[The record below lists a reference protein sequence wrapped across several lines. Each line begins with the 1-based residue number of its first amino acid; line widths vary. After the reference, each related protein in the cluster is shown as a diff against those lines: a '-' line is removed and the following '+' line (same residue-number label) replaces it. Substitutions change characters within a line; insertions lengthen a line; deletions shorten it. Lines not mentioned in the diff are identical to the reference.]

1 MVTTGSAYGLLDRDA
16 EREVDY
22 AIDSASGFRIVRAVG
37 VEPDME
43 LPFAA
48 LQQLCAPM
56 IGRLERLPGP
66 QRDALGVAF
75 GLTAGEPPDR
85 TWSSGPS
92 RKRTGIRWRCW
103 RCREA

>member
-16 EREVDY
+16 EREVFDRLLEVVRSGHSGVLVVRGEPGIGKSALLDY

-37 VEPDME
+37 VESDME

-56 IGRLERLPGP
+56 LDRLDRLPGP
-66 QRDALGVAF
+66 PGGAPG
-75 GLTAGEPPDR
+75 
-85 TWSSGPS
+85 
-92 RKRTGIRWRCW
+92 
-103 RCREA
+103 